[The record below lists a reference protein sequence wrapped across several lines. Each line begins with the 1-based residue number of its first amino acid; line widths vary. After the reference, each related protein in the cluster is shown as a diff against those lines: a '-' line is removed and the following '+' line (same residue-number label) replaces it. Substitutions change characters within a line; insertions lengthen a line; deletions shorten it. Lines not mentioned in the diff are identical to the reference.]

1 MIYSDELIEEIRTK
15 NDIVDVISGYV
26 KLQKKGSTYFGLCPF
41 HNERSPSF
49 SVTPGK
55 EMYYCFG
62 CGAGGNVFTFLME
75 YENYTFPEALKALA
89 QRANIPLPEEGE
101 YSPEAK
107 RQADLKTKLLE
118 IQKEAGLYFY
128 YQLRSERGK
137 MAWDYLIKRGLTEE
151 TIKRFGLGYSNK
163 TSDDLYLYLRQ
174 KGYSDSLLKES
185 GLVTIEERGAHD
197 KFWNRV
203 MFPIMDIHGHVIGFG
218 GRVMGEGEPKYLN
231 SPETKLFDKSRNLY
245 GMNYARISKRPN
257 IIICEGYMDV
267 IALHQAGFSNAVA
280 SLGTAF
286 TSGQASLLKRYT
298 KEVLLTYD
306 SDGAG
311 QKAALRAIPILKEAG
326 LSAKVV
332 NLKPHKDPDEF
343 IKNLGAEELQK
354 KLDSAQNSFLYE
366 VSVKQASYHMEDP
379 EQKTE
384 FFNEIAQ
391 MLLEFTQELERNNYI
406 EAICREYQISYE
418 SLRSLVNRYGYQLA
432 GQPKAEIKRTKEIQ
446 DAKKKEKEDGI
457 KKSQRLLLTWMA
469 DDIRLFDKLK
479 KIISPKDFTEEFYHT
494 VAEMLFEQYQKEKM
508 VTPAR
513 IISRFNT
520 EKEQREAASLFNTS
534 FREEMTQKEKEKAL
548 NETIKKVKTNWCEYA
563 GRQVTDLT
571 ELMEITQIK
580 RSLQDLHISL
590 D

>member
-1 MIYSDELIEEIRTK
+1 MFYSDELIEEIRSK

-49 SVTPGK
+49 SVTPQK

-75 YENYTFPEALKALA
+75 YENFTFPEALKTLA
-89 QRANIPLPEEGE
+89 ERANIPLPEEG
-101 YSPEAK
+101 YSKEA
-107 RQADLKTKLLE
+107 REQADLKTKLLE
-118 IQKEAGLYFY
+118 IHKEAGLYFY
-128 YQLRSERGK
+128 HQLRSERGK
-137 MAWDYLIKRGLTEE
+137 IAWNYLMKRGLRED

-163 TSDDLYLYLRQ
+163 TSDDLYQYLRR
-174 KGYSDSLLKES
+174 KGYTDVLLKES
-185 GLVTIEERGAHD
+185 GLVTIEEKGTYD

-203 MFPIMDIHGHVIGFG
+203 MFPIMDIHSHVIGFG

-245 GMNYARISKRPN
+245 GMNYARVSKRPN
-257 IIICEGYMDV
+257 FIICEGYMDV

-286 TSGQASLLKRYT
+286 TPGQASLIKRYT

-311 QKAALRAIPILKEAG
+311 KKAALRAIPILKEAG

-332 NLKPHKDPDEF
+332 NLKPYKDPDEF
-343 IKNLGAEELQK
+343 IKNLGEEEFQK
-354 KLDSAQNSFLYE
+354 RMDSAQNSFLYE
-366 VSVKQASYHMEDP
+366 VFVKQESYYMEDP

-384 FFNEIAQ
+384 FFNEVAK
-391 MLLEFTQELERNNYI
+391 MLLEFTEELERNNYI

-418 SLRSLVNRYGYQLA
+418 SLRSLVNKYGYQMEM
-432 GQPKAEIKRTKEIQ
+432 PRKTEINRIRERKETGKR
-446 DAKKKEKEDGI
+446 EKEDGI

-469 DDIRLFDKLK
+469 EDIQLFDKLK

-494 VAEMLFEQYQKEKM
+494 VAEMLFEQYEKEKT

-513 IISRFNT
+513 IISRFDT
-520 EKEQREAASLFNTS
+520 EEKQREAANLFNTS
-534 FREEMTQKEKEKAL
+534 LREEMTQKEKEKAL
-548 NETIKKVKTNWCEYA
+548 NETIKRIKTNWCEYA
-563 GRQVTDLT
+563 GRQVTDLN

>member
-1 MIYSDELIEEIRTK
+1 M
-15 NDIVDVISGYV
+15 
-26 KLQKKGSTYFGLCPF
+26 
-41 HNERSPSF
+41 
-49 SVTPGK
+49 
-55 EMYYCFG
+55 
-62 CGAGGNVFTFLME
+62 
-75 YENYTFPEALKALA
+75 
-89 QRANIPLPEEGE
+89 
-101 YSPEAK
+101 
-107 RQADLKTKLLE
+107 
-118 IQKEAGLYFY
+118 
-128 YQLRSERGK
+128 
-137 MAWDYLIKRGLTEE
+137 KRGLRED

-163 TSDDLYLYLRQ
+163 TSDDLYQYLRR
-174 KGYSDSLLKES
+174 KGYTDVLLKES
-185 GLVTIEERGAHD
+185 GLVTIEEKGTYD

-203 MFPIMDIHGHVIGFG
+203 MFPIMDIHSHVIGFG

-245 GMNYARISKRPN
+245 GMNYARVSKRPN
-257 IIICEGYMDV
+257 FIICEGYMDV

-286 TSGQASLLKRYT
+286 TPGQASLIKRYT

-311 QKAALRAIPILKEAG
+311 KKAALRAIPILKEAG

-332 NLKPHKDPDEF
+332 NLKPYKDPDEF
-343 IKNLGAEELQK
+343 IKNLGEEEFQK
-354 KLDSAQNSFLYE
+354 RMDSAQNSFLYE
-366 VSVKQASYHMEDP
+366 VFVKQESYYMEDP

-384 FFNEIAQ
+384 FFNEVAK
-391 MLLEFTQELERNNYI
+391 MLLEFTEELERNNYI

-418 SLRSLVNRYGYQLA
+418 SLRSLVNKYGYQMEM
-432 GQPKAEIKRTKEIQ
+432 PRKTEINRIRERKETGKR
-446 DAKKKEKEDGI
+446 EKEDGI

-469 DDIRLFDKLK
+469 EDIQLFDKLK

-494 VAEMLFEQYQKEKM
+494 VAEMLFEQYEKEKT

-513 IISRFNT
+513 IISRFDT
-520 EKEQREAASLFNTS
+520 EEKQREAANLFNTS
-534 FREEMTQKEKEKAL
+534 LREEMTQKEKEKAL
-548 NETIKKVKTNWCEYA
+548 NETIKRIKTNWCEYA
-563 GRQVTDLT
+563 GRQVTDLN